1 MNTDLLL
8 KRETSLFAYLE
19 KRYKEMP
26 QKISYTMLDNL
37 GKEKSITYEEL
48 YINVCK
54 FANKLKSEGVKQ
66 GERCILIFSQ
76 GIEIIECFLACNLL
90 GIIAIP
96 LDLPEKNKT
105 LDKWE
110 EIMKDSECKSVCTD
124 KKNVEYLHTIFRK
137 SEVLKELKIYPVE
150 YGEEMYEELQKS
162 EIAFLQYTSGSTGMP
177 KGVMV
182 TNDSLLNNL
191 KQLKNTLGFN
201 RESVFVG
208 WLPYHHDMGLI
219 LEMLLGIYNGH
230 KVVMMDPI
238 SFMQNPD
245 IWVEAISD
253 YKATHTAAPN
263 FAYELI
269 TGILDKKVANKKLDY
284 SFMERVICGAEPVHV
299 NTMIRFANVAK
310 KFGLRPESICPGYG
324 LAEATLVV
332 STYKLSEKV
341 GWLKLDR
348 AELQNHN
355 VKILEKGTLDMVSG
369 EFEEDN
375 SAYEILIGNGYTVA
389 DHTVTIREFDGTIL
403 KENEIGE
410 ICYAGPSVTKGYW
423 KKEDETKKNFIYD
436 ADTQQYLLKTGDLG
450 FMDNDGEI
458 FITGRIKDLII
469 IRGMNFY
476 PQDLERISFLS
487 DDKLKTGGAAAFSVE
502 TERGEKIIIIQEIE
516 REEDGSVDCED
527 LAAKIRENIL
537 KAHGIIIDEIIFVSA
552 MGVPRT
558 PSGKI
563 QRKKAKEI
571 YIGGGF
577 NEKIGVSKIS
587 EERNADIKI
596 ETEQDLERYIQSL
609 LANELK
615 IDIDQINNEISFME
629 MGINSIMSLHIKEAL
644 EEKLKRKILPTL
656 MFNYNTISQLGMFLW
671 EQVTEAD
678 SF

>member
-1 MNTDLLL
+1 MENKESLKQKTCLFNYLQEKCGSNEKAYIMLHETGVFETITYRELYMHICQYARILRRKGIKRGDRCLLL
-8 KRETSLFAYLE
+8 
-19 KRYKEMP
+19 
-26 QKISYTMLDNL
+26 
-37 GKEKSITYEEL
+37 
-48 YINVCK
+48 
-54 FANKLKSEGVKQ
+54 
-66 GERCILIFSQ
+66 FSQ
-76 GIEIIECFLACNLL
+76 GIEIIESFMACNLL

-96 LDLPEKNKT
+96 LDLPEKSKT

-110 EIMKDSECKSVCTD
+110 EIVKDSECKSICTD
-124 KKNVEYLHTIFRK
+124 KKNVEYLRSIFEN
-137 SEVLKELKIYPVE
+137 SELLAEVKIYPVE
-150 YGEEMYEELQKS
+150 YGEEMYEELQES

-182 TNDSLLNNL
+182 TNDSLLSNL

-201 RESVFVG
+201 HDSVFVG

-230 KVVMMDPI
+230 KVVMMDPVNFI
-238 SFMQNPD
+238 QNPD
-245 IWVEAISD
+245 MWVEAISD
-253 YKATHTAAPN
+253 YKATHIAAPN

-269 TGILDKKVANKKLDY
+269 TGILDKKETSEKLDY
-284 SFMERVICGAEPVHV
+284 SFLERVICGAEPVHV
-299 NTMIRFANVAK
+299 NTMIRFSNAAK

-332 STYKLSEKV
+332 SAYKPSEKV

-355 VKILEKGTLDMVSG
+355 VKILEKGTLDIVSG

-375 SAYEILIGNGYTVA
+375 STYEILIGNGYTVA
-389 DHTVTIREFDGTIL
+389 EHTVTIRGFDGGIL
-403 KENEIGE
+403 KANKIGE
-410 ICYAGPSVTKGYW
+410 ICYSGPSVTKGYW
-423 KKEDETKKNFIYD
+423 EKEDETKKNFIYD
-436 ADTQQYLLKTGDLG
+436 SDTQQYLLKTGDLG
-450 FMDNDGEI
+450 FMDDDGEI

-502 TERGEKIIIIQEIE
+502 TERGEKIILIQEIE
-516 REEDGSVDCED
+516 REENSSLDYENC
-527 LAAKIRENIL
+527 AAKIRKNIL
-537 KAHGIIIDEIIFVSA
+537 KAHGIVVDEIIFVPA
-552 MGVPRT
+552 ERVPRT

-571 YIGGGF
+571 YMGGGF
-577 NEKIGVSKIS
+577 KEKLGVSKIS
-587 EERNADIKI
+587 EERYTDIAI
-596 ETEQDLERYIQSL
+596 ETEQDLEKYIQSL

-615 IDIDQINNEISFME
+615 IEIDQINNEISFME
-629 MGINSIMSLHIKEAL
+629 MGINSTMSLHVKKAL
-644 EEKLKRKILPTL
+644 EEKLKLKILPTVI
-656 MFNYNTISQLGMFLW
+656 FNYNTVSRLGMFLW
-671 EQVTEAD
+671 EQVAEED